1 MSTLKL
7 FGVVVPP
14 RPPFYKILHTR
25 HKQFPREYN
34 FKQPAPAQL
43 ITNLMRDVS
52 VDAAV
57 KIAVL
62 LAWCLTR
69 RISDVVARFA
79 TTFDPLF
86 TLMSSDITFIVD
98 GGHRYAQIVLPR
110 SKSDPFNQGG
120 TAFLAASTSRFSL
133 CPVAFLESFLQLRHS
148 TSRSQPLCVLP
159 SGKLVTYPIVMDA
172 IKAHAALLGL
182 SAKSFATQSLRIG
195 GSTALSSAGCSI
207 EDIMLAGQWKSSA
220 CLRYLRQSRKRIT
233 RCAKALSLPAEVSS
247 SLRPLDVLL
256 TSRTRR
262 PAYAIADLQ

>member
-1 MSTLKL
+1 
-7 FGVVVPP
+7 
-14 RPPFYKILHTR
+14 
-25 HKQFPREYN
+25 
-34 FKQPAPAQL
+34 
-43 ITNLMRDVS
+43 MRDVS

-69 RISDVVARFA
+69 RISDVVAHYA

-98 GGHRYAQIVLPR
+98 EGHRYAQIVLPR
-110 SKSDPFNQGG
+110 SKSDPFNQLEGG
-120 TAFLAASTSRFSL
+120 TAFLAASTSRSSF
-133 CPVAFLESFLQLRHS
+133 CPVAFLDSFLQFRHS

-172 IKAHAALLGL
+172 IKAHASLLGL

-220 CLRYLRQSRKRIT
+220 CLRYLRQSRKRIIM
-233 RCAKALSLPAEVSS
+233 CAKALSLPAEVSS